1 MSSPALLL
9 FCSNGPPA
17 YISYLSL
24 FVLWPNMTE
33 YATDPEAIHEF
44 LTARDRTN
52 NWVSV
57 HSQGIHFAAPS
68 SPPSTIS
75 DDPDAPSY
83 GPSES
88 DSASTHSLPPRMVLR
103 YPDGR
108 PDVPI
113 SSDGAPSPT
122 SSRRDYKY
130 GPQSS
135 SHHSRSRSGS
145 QAPPPAHPADIPP
158 PARYAQTLSYAT
170 GSRYAPSAHP
180 HITPPRS
187 PESIRVLPSRQAE
200 DSHSPIRVQASNTSH
215 RSRGPAAQAIFQP
228 QGHPPSIHPSTHN
241 DRYPPLADP
250 LHTSN
255 RSVIAP
261 TPQHPSASAQTPS
274 YAAAPGGIAQSH
286 SQPAS
291 ASYTSGSRFYEHAG
305 TASRVQSQLPYTY
318 APPAIVYA
326 PSSRH
331 RGPNYNPPAIVYS
344 PSSHGHHRRAPAPGI
359 AYSRSDPLPHPT
371 QYSPQAHA
379 GGTPFPSAHGS
390 SSHHSQSL
398 SHRHSDS
405 REDGRARSR
414 ASSAVRGRPP
424 ARDMAYSQ
432 PARART
438 RSPTPSLSESD
449 TASDT
454 SGSTYYVLPSPGQ
467 KVQIV
472 VSFISDRSCAGQGAL
487 RDRTDRTIPRVFH
500 ILDRCAEMSRTHRPC
515 AGAEFFVRVHDAW
528 AQVPTLALKREQPEK
543 AVLPATI

>member
-1 MSSPALLL
+1 
-9 FCSNGPPA
+9 
-17 YISYLSL
+17 
-24 FVLWPNMTE
+24 MTE
-33 YATDPEAIHEF
+33 YATDPEAIQEY
-44 LTARDRTN
+44 LTARDRTA

-57 HSQGIHFAAPS
+57 HAQGLHFVAPS

-75 DDPDAPSY
+75 DDVDAPSY

-88 DSASTHSLPPRMVLR
+88 DSASTRSVPPRMVLR

-113 SSDGAPSPT
+113 MSDGAPSPT
-122 SSRRDYKY
+122 SSRRDHKY

-135 SHHSRSRSGS
+135 SRDSRQTRSRSGS
-145 QAPPPAHPADIPP
+145 HAPPPAPPAGVPP
-158 PARYAQTLSYAT
+158 PARYAQTLSYAS

-187 PESIRVLPSRQAE
+187 PESIRVLPSRQPE
-200 DSHSPIRVQASNTSH
+200 DSQSPVRMQASSSSH
-215 RSRGPAAQAIFQP
+215 RSRGPAVQGIFDP
-228 QGHPPSIHPSTHN
+228 QTHQPSIHPSTHN
-241 DRYPPLADP
+241 DRLPPLADP

-261 TPQHPSASAQTPS
+261 THQHPSASAQAPPF
-274 YAAAPGGIAQSH
+274 AAAPGGMAHSH

-291 ASYTSGSRFYEHAG
+291 MSYTSGSRFYEHAG
-305 TASRVQSQLPYTY
+305 TASRMDQQLPYTY
-318 APPAIVYA
+318 SPPAIVYA

-344 PSSHGHHRRAPAPGI
+344 PSSHGHHRRPPAPGI
-359 AYSRSDPLPHPT
+359 AYSRSDPLPHPS
-371 QYSPQAHA
+371 QYSPPHTHA
-379 GGTPFPSAHGS
+379 GSTPSPL
-390 SSHHSQSL
+390 SQ
-398 SHRHSDS
+398 S

-414 ASSAVRGRPP
+414 ASSAVRGRPS
-424 ARDMAYSQ
+424 ARDMMPDQ
-432 PARART
+432 PLRART

-472 VSFISDRSCAGQGAL
+472 VPNSASVYTQKSPRSPLSADSPKKPFFQRLFNRGSGSVDSRGSSSQGKRL
-487 RDRTDRTIPRVFH
+487 RRRHTVGG
-500 ILDRCAEMSRTHRPC
+500 THLHPS
-515 AGAEFFVRVHDAW
+515 AS
-528 AQVPTLALKREQPEK
+528 P
-543 AVLPATI
+543 

>member
-1 MSSPALLL
+1 
-9 FCSNGPPA
+9 
-17 YISYLSL
+17 
-24 FVLWPNMTE
+24 MTE
-33 YATDPEAIHEF
+33 YATDPEAIQEF

-57 HSQGIHFAAPS
+57 HSQGIHFIHPS

-88 DSASTHSLPPRMVLR
+88 DSASTHSVPPRMVLR

-113 SSDGAPSPT
+113 SSDGVPSPT
-122 SSRRDYKY
+122 SSRRDHKY

-135 SHHSRSRSGS
+135 SSRHTRSRSGS
-145 QAPPPAHPADIPP
+145 HTHPPAPTADVPP

-180 HITPPRS
+180 HISPPRS
-187 PESIRVLPSRQAE
+187 PESIRVLPSRQPE
-200 DSHSPIRVQASNTSH
+200 DSSQSPARVQASSSSH

-228 QGHPPSIHPSTHN
+228 PTHQPSIHPSIHN
-241 DRYPPLADP
+241 DRVPPLADP

-261 TPQHPSASAQTPS
+261 TPQHPSPTAQAHPFATMPN
-274 YAAAPGGIAQSH
+274 GIAHSH

-305 TASRVQSQLPYTY
+305 TAPRVQTDLPYTY
-318 APPAIVYA
+318 SPPAIVYA

-331 RGPNYNPPAIVYS
+331 RGPQYNPPAIVYS

-359 AYSRSDPLPHPT
+359 AYSRSDPLPHPS
-371 QYSPQAHA
+371 QYSPTQANA
-379 GGTPFPSAHGS
+379 GSTPFPSVHGS
-390 SSHHSQSL
+390 TSHHSHPL
-398 SHRHSDS
+398 SHRSSQS
-405 REDGRARSR
+405 RDDGRARSR
-414 ASSAVRGRPP
+414 ASSAVRGRPT
-424 ARDMAYSQ
+424 ARDMLYSQ
-432 PARART
+432 PPRART

-472 VSFISDRSCAGQGAL
+472 VPNSASVYTASAHKSPRSPSSGGSPKKPFFQRLFSRGSGSVDSRGSSSQGKRL
-487 RDRTDRTIPRVFH
+487 HRRHTVGG
-500 ILDRCAEMSRTHRPC
+500 TH
-515 AGAEFFVRVHDAW
+515 VH
-528 AQVPTLALKREQPEK
+528 PSPGSGR
-543 AVLPATI
+543 